1 MMDSTAQLVP
11 LDRLHA
17 RQVARLHAEGISSG
31 FLASLGHHF
40 LTQLY
45 TAIPKCGAGFG
56 FVALDAAGDVQ
67 GFIACTESTG
77 RLYKQAMR
85 RRFLQMAWPIMRY
98 LVRPSVIKRMIATLR
113 YPTQVG
119 GNVPA
124 AELLSI
130 VVTPAL
136 RGQGAGKALVAA
148 ASDEFR
154 RRGIDR
160 YKVAVW
166 DQNERA
172 NAFYK
177 SCGFE
182 FALAREH
189 HGLGMNIYVMD
200 LTSAS
205 RETPTAGQR
214 QPQ

>member
-1 MMDSTAQLVP
+1 MTDSAAQLAP
-11 LDRLHA
+11 LDRTHA

-31 FLASLGHHF
+31 FLASLGHGF
-40 LTQLY
+40 LPQLY
-45 TAIPKCGAGFG
+45 TAIPKCDAGFG
-56 FVALDAAGDVQ
+56 YVALDDAGDVQ

-85 RRFLQMAWPIMRY
+85 RRFLQMAWPVMRY
-98 LVRPSVIKRMIATLR
+98 AVRPSVLKRMIATLR
-113 YPTQVG
+113 YPAEVG
-119 GNVPA
+119 DEVPA

-148 ASDEFR
+148 ATDEFR
-154 RRGIDR
+154 RRNVGR

-166 DQNERA
+166 DQNDRA

-200 LTSAS
+200 LAD
-205 RETPTAGQR
+205 TPA
-214 QPQ
+214 